1 MPGLR
6 KLSKLYERYEK
17 LKKEVGH
24 LGLVAQGTITP
35 RQITKPDPVDRRRK
49 KTYGPYFQWTMKIKG
64 RTVTVNLARS
74 QARKFRKAI
83 ANQRK
88 LEKTLCQMRAVSLQI
103 LNRSTV
109 GVSKRLKRSNLQG
122 S

>member
-1 MPGLR
+1 MPGPR
-6 KLSKLYERYEK
+6 ELSKLYERYEK

-24 LGLVAQGTITP
+24 LGLVAQGTITL
-35 RQITKPDPVDRRRK
+35 RQINKPDPVDRRRK

-64 RTVTVNLARS
+64 RTVTVNLART
-74 QARKFRKAI
+74 QAREFKKAI

-88 LEKTLCQMRAVSLQI
+88 LESTLRQMRAVSLQI

-109 GVSKRLKRSNLQG
+109 GVPKRLKRSDLQG

>member
-1 MPGLR
+1 MPGPR
-6 KLSKLYERYEK
+6 ELSKLYERYEK

-24 LGLVAQGTITP
+24 LGLVAQGTITL
-35 RQITKPDPVDRRRK
+35 RQINKPDPVDRRRK

-64 RTVTVNLARS
+64 RTVTVNLART
-74 QARKFRKAI
+74 QAREFKKAI

-88 LEKTLCQMRAVSLQI
+88 LENMLHQMRAVSLQI

-109 GVSKRLKRSNLQG
+109 GVPKRLKRSDLQ
-122 S
+122 SS

>member
-1 MPGLR
+1 
-6 KLSKLYERYEK
+6 
-17 LKKEVGH
+17 
-24 LGLVAQGTITP
+24 
-35 RQITKPDPVDRRRK
+35 
-49 KTYGPYFQWTMKIKG
+49 MKIKG

-88 LEKTLCQMRAVSLQI
+88 LEKTLCKMRAVSLQI